1 MSRLQLFVLAYNL
14 GNFFRQA
21 ALPKDVRHWTMT
33 TLREKLIKIGA
44 KVVLSCQIRDLP
56 DGRGR
61 DIEGVIRL
69 PSLEGYSDSGYSK
82 QHPGNRSEM

>member
-1 MSRLQLFVLAYNL
+1 MSVCSSLSLRTTL

-21 ALPKDVRHWTMT
+21 ALPKAVRHWTMT

-44 KVVLSCQIRDLP
+44 KVVCHARLHHLP

-61 DIEGVIRL
+61 DIEGVVRGHSRRIGKLRL
-69 PSLEGYSDSGYSK
+69 LEATSG
-82 QHPGNRSEM
+82 